1 MKKSL
6 PATRCCLL
14 VCGLVLLAG
23 CGGKQPPGEERLL
36 KIGFQ
41 DEPKTLNIFNA
52 RDVWTSRVLGWFYE
66 SLYTREPITHE
77 IVPWIA
83 EEMPRFEGKSATVT
97 LREGAQWDD
106 GEPITAHD
114 VVFTLKTI
122 HEFKLPNQMPSID
135 PIAVKAVEGREE
147 LDVEALDDRTIRY
160 GLKEACTPLFLE
172 DTLLSFFV
180 QKSRWE
186 PIAAKARAAQ
196 RQASGQGEGDAA
208 VALKHLLEHQVTKP
222 ETSGPFAF
230 EQWERG
236 SFALVKKNPRYFGTG
251 RELAGKK
258 VGPFYSGILF
268 RKYETPDVAIL
279 ALKKKEIDFYW
290 WSIEPGLVE
299 DLKKEPHLQV
309 VQSPDNGFFYLAF
322 NLRKPPFSDLTFRR
336 AFAAVVNREFLVER
350 VLQDLGEPAYTVV
363 PPATEFWHNA
373 ETEKIGLGLSQQER
387 VELAHKILRGG
398 GYRVEKEGTGHKIYD
413 PKGKPIPAFDILTPS
428 ADYDPVRAQSGVFI
442 EEWAKQ
448 AGFPARSQ
456 PLQFRA
462 IVERVTKERRFD
474 AFILGWQLG
483 LDPDY
488 VRQFFHS
495 DQDVPEGNNG
505 PGYRNPEFDALADA
519 SAKECDREKRR
530 QKIFE
535 MQERVVSDVVYIPL
549 FFRHKVEAY
558 NKETFAGWFQ
568 DFGGISGS
576 ILYLAPI

>member
-1 MKKSL
+1 MKKRFLL
-6 PATRCCLL
+6 PGGWWLVCCLL
-14 VCGLVLLAG
+14 LLAG
-23 CGGKQPPGEERLL
+23 CSGQHKGGDRLL

-83 EEMPRFEGKSATVT
+83 KTMPRFEGKSATVT
-97 LREGAQWDD
+97 LRKGPQWDD

-135 PIAVKAVEGREE
+135 PIAVKAVEGKEE
-147 LDVEALDDRTIRY
+147 LDVEALDDQTIRF
-160 GLKEACTPLFLE
+160 GLKEECTPLFLE

-186 PIAAKARAAQ
+186 PIVAKARKAEQ
-196 RQASGQGEGDAA
+196 QAGGGKEAGGAA
-208 VALKHLLEHQVTKP
+208 VALKQLLEHQVTKP

-236 SFALVKKNPRYFGTG
+236 SFVLIKKNPRYFGTG

-299 DLKKEPHLQV
+299 DLKKEPHLKV
-309 VQSPDNGFFYLAF
+309 MQSPDNGFFYLAF
-322 NLRKPPFSDLTFRR
+322 NLRKAPFSDLTFRR
-336 AFAAVVNREFLVER
+336 AFAAVVDREFLVDR
-350 VLQDLGEPAYTVV
+350 VLQGLGEPAYTVV
-363 PPATEFWHNA
+363 PPATEFWHNPN
-373 ETEKIGLGLSQQER
+373 TEKIGAGLSRQER
-387 VELAHKILRGG
+387 IELAHTILKEG
-398 GYRVEKEGTGHKIYD
+398 GYRVEKEGNHYKIYD
-413 PKGKPIPAFDILTPS
+413 PEGKPIPPFDILTPS

-442 EEWAKQ
+442 EEWARA

-462 IVERVTKERRFD
+462 IVERVTKVRRFD

-495 DQDVPEGNNG
+495 DQDVPEGNNS

-519 SAKECDREKRR
+519 SAKECDRDKRR
-530 QKIFE
+530 DLIYK
-535 MQERVVSDVVYIPL
+535 MQEKVVSDVVYIPL

-558 NKETFAGWFQ
+558 NKETFTGWFK

-576 ILYLAPI
+576 ILHLEPI